1 MRNIMKYDKFKYI
14 LNVIKGYN
22 AKIQRI
28 SDFIEKEVCTDSYCF
43 VDVGE
48 ELVNTLTSM
57 LADEFDCWYYISSPS
72 LNINDLVEG
81 NIKKTYEDNIPENRW
96 WDKSSRKWDNDIEYW
111 LYEDTKK
118 IYIGG
123 KEVPIET
130 EGQFYDYL
138 VTQLLDKELKK

>member
-14 LNVIKGYN
+14 LNVIKDYN

-43 VDVGE
+43 VNVGE

-123 KEVPIET
+123 KEAPIET